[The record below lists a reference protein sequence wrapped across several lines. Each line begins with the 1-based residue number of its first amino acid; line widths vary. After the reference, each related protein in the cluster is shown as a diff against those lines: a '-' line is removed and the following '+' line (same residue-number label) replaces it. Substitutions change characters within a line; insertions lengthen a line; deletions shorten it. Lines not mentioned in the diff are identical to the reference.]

1 LTVAAVWARLRSD
14 LRSGWRA
21 IAGLALLLGLC
32 GGVVL
37 GAAAGAR
44 RTESAFPRLL
54 DAVRAFDATFETADL
69 AEVEGLAQ
77 VGEHGR
83 FASILVV
90 PLSSTGR
97 LEEKIGLAYA
107 SVDGGAFFR
116 MERPKLLAGRLPNPE
131 LVNEALVNPAL
142 ADRLDLSVGSTVPL
156 RVLAKEVAEDDIA
169 SLQIGAPAPPGVG
182 RDVTFT
188 VVGVGVT
195 RDDIVAD
202 ERDQRVT
209 RLLLTPAFFRS
220 HVAGG
225 AFVELTGVRL
235 KGGPAAA
242 PAFVAEVERRF
253 RGRPAYEG
261 GSAVIS
267 NTRVEM
273 EARVQRAV
281 RPYGVAL
288 ALFAFLVAVASL
300 LAIGQALAR
309 RLVLDAAENPTLRAL
324 GMTSSQLGVVALARA
339 GLVAV
344 GAAALAVAVAVPA
357 STIMPIGPARL
368 AEPTPGISVDG
379 AVLGVGSVAIVVLV
393 LAGAAVPAW
402 LVGRV
407 WAGAAVPAQR
417 SGGRRSRTAELLSRV
432 GFGSTSVTG
441 VRMALEP
448 GQGRTAVPVRSALV
462 GAALAVAAVLAASTF
477 AASLSRLIST
487 PRLYGQDWD
496 LAIDAGWGV
505 LTPEQVV
512 GVLGPDR
519 SVAAFSAGID
529 AQVLVDGLSVPAVG
543 LQDLKGS
550 AAPSIVAGRPAATA
564 DEIVLGSRTLR
575 RLHRA
580 VGDVVTVGAG
590 QDARPLRVVGR
601 AVFPAIGRIEAAST
615 GLGTGA
621 ALTREGLKAV
631 APGNPPIGF
640 NLVLVR
646 LAPGADRSVVQRRLG
661 DEPRLRTP
669 FEIFTG
675 KVQVLA
681 NQRPTDIVA
690 FHRVRSTPLL
700 LAGLLVALTVMILGH
715 TLVTAVRRR
724 RRDLA
729 VLKALGFLRWQI
741 SATVAWQASVLA
753 LLSVLA
759 GLPIGLAA
767 GRWAWHA
774 FAQQLGVEAGPRLP
788 MVAVALALPL
798 ALLVANLIAAVPAGA
813 AARTH
818 AALALRSE

>member
-1 LTVAAVWARLRSD
+1 VAAVWARLRSD
-14 LRSGWRA
+14 LRSEWRA
-21 IAGLALLLGLC
+21 IVGLALLLGIS

-37 GAAAGAR
+37 SAAAGAR

-54 DAVRAFDATFETADL
+54 DAVRAFDGTFETADL

-77 VGEHGR
+77 VAEHGR

-90 PLSSTGR
+90 PVTSTGR

-107 SVDGGAFFR
+107 SMDGGAFFR
-116 MERPKLLAGRLPNPE
+116 MERPKLLAGRLPHPE
-131 LVNEALVNPAL
+131 RVNEALVNPAL
-142 ADRLDLSVGSTVPL
+142 ADRLGLSVGSTVSL
-156 RVLAKEVAEDDIA
+156 RVLAKDVAEDDID
-169 SLQIGAPAPPGVG
+169 SLVIGAAAPAGIG

-188 VVGVGVT
+188 VVGVGVS

-202 ERDQRVT
+202 ERDQRIT
-209 RLLLTPAFFRS
+209 RLVLTPAFFRA
-220 HVAGG
+220 HVSGG

-235 KGGPAAA
+235 KAGPAAA

-253 RGRPAYEG
+253 RGRPVYEG
-261 GSAVIS
+261 GSTVIS
-267 NTRVEM
+267 NTRIDM

-281 RPYGVAL
+281 RPYVVAL
-288 ALFAFLVAVASL
+288 TLFALLVAVASL

-324 GMTSSQLGVVALARA
+324 GMTSSQLGMVALARA

-344 GAAALAVAVAVPA
+344 GAAALAVAVAVPGSA
-357 STIMPIGPARL
+357 IMPIGPARL

-379 AVLGVGSVAIVVLV
+379 VVLGVGFVAIVVLV

-407 WAGAAVPAQR
+407 WAGVAGPAEW
-417 SGGRRSRTAELLSRV
+417 SGGRRSRAADLVARAGL
-432 GFGSTSVTG
+432 GPTSVTG
-441 VRMALEP
+441 VRMALES

-477 AASLSRLIST
+477 AGSLSRLIST

-496 LAIDAGWGV
+496 LAIDASWGF
-505 LTPEQVV
+505 LTREQVV

-519 SVAAFSAGID
+519 SVEAFSAGID
-529 AQVLVDGLSVPAVG
+529 AQVLIDGLSVPAVG

-550 AAPSIVAGRPAATA
+550 AAPSIIAGRPARMA
-564 DEIVLGSRTLR
+564 DEIVLGTRTLR

-590 QDARPLRVVGR
+590 QDARPMRVVGR
-601 AVFPAIGRIEAAST
+601 AVFPAIGRTEAAPT

-621 ALTREGLKAV
+621 ALTLDGLKAV
-631 APGNPPIGF
+631 APGSPPVGF

-646 LAPGADRSVVQRRLG
+646 LAPGTDRTVVQRQLD

-675 KVQVLA
+675 KIQVLA
-681 NQRPTDIVA
+681 NQRPSDVVA
-690 FHRVRSTPLL
+690 FHRVRSTPLV

-715 TLVTAVRRR
+715 TLATAVQRR

-729 VLKALGFLRWQI
+729 VLQALGFLRWQI
-741 SATVAWQASVLA
+741 AATVAWQASVLA
-753 LLSVLA
+753 VLSVLA
-759 GLPIGLAA
+759 GLPLGLAA
-767 GRWAWHA
+767 GRWAWRA
-774 FAQQLGVEAGPRLP
+774 FAYQLGVEAGPRLP
-788 MVAVALALPL
+788 MAAVALALPL
-798 ALLVANLIAAVPAGA
+798 ALLVTNLVAVLPAGT

-818 AALALRSE
+818 SARELRSE

>member
-1 LTVAAVWARLRSD
+1 VAAVWARLRSD
-14 LRSGWRA
+14 LRSEWRA
-21 IAGLALLLGLC
+21 IVGLALLLGIS

-37 GAAAGAR
+37 SAAAGAR

-54 DAVRAFDATFETADL
+54 DAVRAFDGTFETADL

-77 VGEHGR
+77 VAEHGR

-90 PLSSTGR
+90 PVTSTGR

-107 SVDGGAFFR
+107 SMDGGAFFR
-116 MERPKLLAGRLPNPE
+116 MERPKLLAGRLPHPE
-131 LVNEALVNPAL
+131 RVNEALVNPAL
-142 ADRLDLSVGSTVPL
+142 ADRLGLSVGSTVSL
-156 RVLAKEVAEDDIA
+156 RVLAKDVAEDDID
-169 SLQIGAPAPPGVG
+169 SLVIGAAAPAGIG

-188 VVGVGVT
+188 VVGVGVS

-202 ERDQRVT
+202 ERDQRIT
-209 RLLLTPAFFRS
+209 RLVLTPAFFRA
-220 HVAGG
+220 HVSGG

-235 KGGPAAA
+235 KAGPAAA

-253 RGRPAYEG
+253 RGRPVYEG
-261 GSAVIS
+261 GPTVIS
-267 NTRVEM
+267 NTRIDM

-281 RPYGVAL
+281 RPYVVAL
-288 ALFAFLVAVASL
+288 TLFALLVAVASL

-324 GMTSSQLGVVALARA
+324 GMTSSQLGMVALARA

-344 GAAALAVAVAVPA
+344 GAAALAVAVAVPGSA
-357 STIMPIGPARL
+357 IMPIGPARL

-379 AVLGVGSVAIVVLV
+379 VVLGVGFVAIVVLV

-407 WAGAAVPAQR
+407 WAGVAGPAEW
-417 SGGRRSRTAELLSRV
+417 SGGRRSRAADLLARA
-432 GFGSTSVTG
+432 GLGPTSVTG
-441 VRMALEP
+441 VRMALES

-477 AASLSRLIST
+477 AGSLSRLIST

-496 LAIDAGWGV
+496 LAIDASWGF
-505 LTPEQVV
+505 LTREQVV

-519 SVAAFSAGID
+519 SVEAFSAGID
-529 AQVLVDGLSVPAVG
+529 AQVLIDGLSVPAVG

-550 AAPSIVAGRPAATA
+550 AAPSIIAGRPARMA
-564 DEIVLGSRTLR
+564 DEIVLGTRTLR

-590 QDARPLRVVGR
+590 QDARPMRVVGR
-601 AVFPAIGRIEAAST
+601 AVFPAIGRTEAAPT

-621 ALTREGLKAV
+621 ALTLDGLKAV
-631 APGNPPIGF
+631 APGSPPVGF

-646 LAPGADRSVVQRRLG
+646 LAPGTDRTVVQRQLD

-675 KVQVLA
+675 KIQVLA
-681 NQRPTDIVA
+681 NQRPSDIVA
-690 FHRVRSTPLL
+690 FHRVRSTPLV

-715 TLVTAVRRR
+715 TLATAVQRR

-729 VLKALGFLRWQI
+729 VLQALGFLRWQI

-753 LLSVLA
+753 VLSVLA
-759 GLPIGLAA
+759 GLPLGLAA
-767 GRWAWHA
+767 GRWAWRA
-774 FAQQLGVEAGPRLP
+774 FAYQLGVEAGPRLP
-788 MVAVALALPL
+788 MAAVALALPL
-798 ALLVANLIAAVPAGA
+798 ALLVTNLVAVLPAGT

-818 AALALRSE
+818 PARELRSE

>member
-1 LTVAAVWARLRSD
+1 MAAVWARLRSD
-14 LRSGWRA
+14 LRSEWRA
-21 IAGLALLLGLC
+21 IVGLALLLGIS

-37 GAAAGAR
+37 SAAAGAR

-54 DAVRAFDATFETADL
+54 DAVRAFDGTFETADL

-77 VGEHGR
+77 VAEHGR

-90 PLSSTGR
+90 PVTSTGR

-107 SVDGGAFFR
+107 SMDGGAFFR
-116 MERPKLLAGRLPNPE
+116 MERPKLLAGRLPHPE
-131 LVNEALVNPAL
+131 RVNEALVNPAL
-142 ADRLDLSVGSTVPL
+142 ADRLGLSVGSTVSL
-156 RVLAKEVAEDDIA
+156 RVLAKDVAEDDID
-169 SLQIGAPAPPGVG
+169 SLVIGAAAPAGIG

-188 VVGVGVT
+188 VVGVGVS

-202 ERDQRVT
+202 ERDQRIT
-209 RLLLTPAFFRS
+209 RLVLTPAFFRA
-220 HVAGG
+220 HVSGG

-235 KGGPAAA
+235 KAGPAAA

-253 RGRPAYEG
+253 RGRPVYEG
-261 GSAVIS
+261 GSTVIS
-267 NTRVEM
+267 NTRIDM

-281 RPYGVAL
+281 RPYVVAL
-288 ALFAFLVAVASL
+288 TLFALLVAVASL

-324 GMTSSQLGVVALARA
+324 GMTSSQLGMVALARA

-344 GAAALAVAVAVPA
+344 GAAALAVAVAVPGSA
-357 STIMPIGPARL
+357 IMPIGPARL

-379 AVLGVGSVAIVVLV
+379 VVLGVGFVAIVVLV

-407 WAGAAVPAQR
+407 WAGVAGPAEW
-417 SGGRRSRTAELLSRV
+417 SGGRRSRAADLLARA
-432 GFGSTSVTG
+432 GLGPTSVTG
-441 VRMALEP
+441 VRMALES

-477 AASLSRLIST
+477 AGSLSRLIST

-496 LAIDAGWGV
+496 LAIDASWGF
-505 LTPEQVV
+505 LTREQVV

-519 SVAAFSAGID
+519 SVEAFSAGID
-529 AQVLVDGLSVPAVG
+529 AQVLIDGLSVPAVG

-550 AAPSIVAGRPAATA
+550 AAPSIIAGRPARMA

-590 QDARPLRVVGR
+590 QDARPMRVVGR
-601 AVFPAIGRIEAAST
+601 AVFPAIGRTEAAPT

-621 ALTREGLKAV
+621 ALTLDGLKAV
-631 APGNPPIGF
+631 APGSPPVGF

-646 LAPGADRSVVQRRLG
+646 LAPGTDRTVVQRQLD

-675 KVQVLA
+675 KIQVLA
-681 NQRPTDIVA
+681 NQRPSDIVA
-690 FHRVRSTPLL
+690 FHRVRSTPLV

-715 TLVTAVRRR
+715 TLATAVQRR

-729 VLKALGFLRWQI
+729 VLQALGFLRWQI

-753 LLSVLA
+753 VLSVLA
-759 GLPIGLAA
+759 GLPLGLAA
-767 GRWAWHA
+767 GRWAWRA
-774 FAQQLGVEAGPRLP
+774 FAYQLGVEAGPRLP
-788 MVAVALALPL
+788 MAAVALALPL
-798 ALLVANLIAAVPAGA
+798 ALLVTNLVAVLPAGT

-818 AALALRSE
+818 PARELRSE

>member
-1 LTVAAVWARLRSD
+1 MAAVWARLRSD
-14 LRSGWRA
+14 LRSEWRA
-21 IAGLALLLGLC
+21 IVGLALLLGIS

-37 GAAAGAR
+37 SAAAGAR

-54 DAVRAFDATFETADL
+54 DAVRAFDGTFETADL

-77 VGEHGR
+77 VAEHGR
-83 FASILVV
+83 FASILIV
-90 PLSSTGR
+90 PVTSTGR

-107 SVDGGAFFR
+107 SMDGGAFFR
-116 MERPKLLAGRLPNPE
+116 MERPKLLAGRLPHPE
-131 LVNEALVNPAL
+131 RVNEALVNPAL
-142 ADRLDLSVGSTVPL
+142 ADRLGLSVGSTVSL
-156 RVLAKEVAEDDIA
+156 RVLAKDVAEDDID
-169 SLQIGAPAPPGVG
+169 SLVIGAAAPAGVG
-182 RDVTFT
+182 RDVTFN
-188 VVGVGVT
+188 VVGVGVS

-202 ERDQRVT
+202 ERDQRIT
-209 RLLLTPAFFRS
+209 RLLLTPAFFRA
-220 HVAGG
+220 HVSGG

-235 KGGPAAA
+235 KAGPAAA

-253 RGRPAYEG
+253 RGRPVYEG
-261 GSAVIS
+261 GSTVIS
-267 NTRVEM
+267 NTRIEM

-281 RPYGVAL
+281 RPYVVAL
-288 ALFAFLVAVASL
+288 TLFALLVAVASL

-324 GMTSSQLGVVALARA
+324 GMTSSQLGMVALARA

-344 GAAALAVAVAVPA
+344 GAAALAVAVAVPGSA
-357 STIMPIGPARL
+357 IMPIGPARL

-379 AVLGVGSVAIVVLV
+379 PVLGVGFVAIVVLV

-407 WAGAAVPAQR
+407 WAGVAGPAEW
-417 SGGRRSRTAELLSRV
+417 SGGRRSRAADLLARA
-432 GFGSTSVTG
+432 GLGPTSVTG
-441 VRMALEP
+441 VRMALES

-477 AASLSRLIST
+477 AGSLSRLIST

-496 LAIDAGWGV
+496 LAIDASWGF
-505 LTPEQVV
+505 LTREQVV

-529 AQVLVDGLSVPAVG
+529 AQVLIDGLSVPAVG

-550 AAPSIVAGRPAATA
+550 AAPSLIAGRPARMA
-564 DEIVLGSRTLR
+564 DEIVLGTRTLR

-580 VGDVVTVGAG
+580 VGHVVTVGAG
-590 QDARPLRVVGR
+590 QDARPMRVVGR
-601 AVFPAIGRIEAAST
+601 AVFPAIGRIEAAPT

-621 ALTREGLKAV
+621 ALTLDGLKAV
-631 APGNPPIGF
+631 APGSPPIGF

-646 LAPGADRSVVQRRLG
+646 LAPGTDRTVVQRQLD

-675 KVQVLA
+675 KIQVLA
-681 NQRPTDIVA
+681 NQRPSDIVA
-690 FHRVRSTPLL
+690 FHRVRSTPLV

-715 TLVTAVRRR
+715 TLATAVQRR

-729 VLKALGFLRWQI
+729 VLQALGFLRWQI

-753 LLSVLA
+753 VLSVLA
-759 GLPIGLAA
+759 GLPLGLAA
-767 GRWAWHA
+767 GRWAWRA
-774 FAQQLGVEAGPRLP
+774 FAHQLGVEAGPRLP
-788 MVAVALALPL
+788 MAAVALALPL
-798 ALLVANLIAAVPAGA
+798 ALLVANLVAALPAGT

-818 AALALRSE
+818 SARVLRSE

>member
-1 LTVAAVWARLRSD
+1 MAAVWARLRSD
-14 LRSGWRA
+14 LRSEWRA
-21 IAGLALLLGLC
+21 IVGLALLLGIS

-37 GAAAGAR
+37 SAAAGAR

-54 DAVRAFDATFETADL
+54 DAVRAFDGTFETADL

-77 VGEHGR
+77 VAEHGR

-90 PLSSTGR
+90 PVTSTGR

-107 SVDGGAFFR
+107 SMDGGAFFR
-116 MERPKLLAGRLPNPE
+116 MERPKLLAGRLPHPE
-131 LVNEALVNPAL
+131 RVNEALVNPAL
-142 ADRLDLSVGSTVPL
+142 ADRLGLSVGSTVSL
-156 RVLAKEVAEDDIA
+156 RVLAKDVAEDDID
-169 SLQIGAPAPPGVG
+169 SLVIGAAAPAGIG

-188 VVGVGVT
+188 VVGVGVS

-202 ERDQRVT
+202 ERDQRIT
-209 RLLLTPAFFRS
+209 RLVLTPAFFRA
-220 HVAGG
+220 HVSGG

-235 KGGPAAA
+235 KAGPAAA
-242 PAFVAEVERRF
+242 PAFVSEVERRF
-253 RGRPAYEG
+253 RGRPVYEG
-261 GSAVIS
+261 GSTVIS
-267 NTRVEM
+267 NTRIDM

-281 RPYGVAL
+281 RPYVVAL
-288 ALFAFLVAVASL
+288 TLFALLVAVASL

-324 GMTSSQLGVVALARA
+324 GMTSSQLGMVALARA

-344 GAAALAVAVAVPA
+344 GAAALAVAVAVPGSA
-357 STIMPIGPARL
+357 IMPIGPARL

-379 AVLGVGSVAIVVLV
+379 VVLGVGFVAIVVLV

-407 WAGAAVPAQR
+407 WAGVAGPAEW
-417 SGGRRSRTAELLSRV
+417 SGGRRSRAADLVARAGL
-432 GFGSTSVTG
+432 GPTSVTG
-441 VRMALEP
+441 VRMALES

-477 AASLSRLIST
+477 AGSLSRLIST

-496 LAIDAGWGV
+496 LAIDASWGF
-505 LTPEQVV
+505 LTREQVV

-519 SVAAFSAGID
+519 SVEAFSAGID
-529 AQVLVDGLSVPAVG
+529 AQVLIDGLSVPAVG

-550 AAPSIVAGRPAATA
+550 AAPSIIAGRPARMA
-564 DEIVLGSRTLR
+564 DEIVLGTRTLR

-590 QDARPLRVVGR
+590 QDARPMRVVGR
-601 AVFPAIGRIEAAST
+601 AVFPAIGRTEAAPT

-621 ALTREGLKAV
+621 ALTLDGLKAV
-631 APGNPPIGF
+631 APGSPPVGF

-646 LAPGADRSVVQRRLG
+646 LAPGTDRTVVQRQLD

-675 KVQVLA
+675 KIQVLA
-681 NQRPTDIVA
+681 NQRPSDVVA
-690 FHRVRSTPLL
+690 FHRVRSTPLV

-715 TLVTAVRRR
+715 TLATAVQRR

-729 VLKALGFLRWQI
+729 VLQALGFLRWQI
-741 SATVAWQASVLA
+741 AATVAWQASVLA
-753 LLSVLA
+753 VLSVLA
-759 GLPIGLAA
+759 GLPLGLAA
-767 GRWAWHA
+767 GRWAWRA
-774 FAQQLGVEAGPRLP
+774 FAYQLGVEAGPRLP
-788 MVAVALALPL
+788 MAAVALALPL
-798 ALLVANLIAAVPAGA
+798 ALLVTNLVAVLPAGT

-818 AALALRSE
+818 SARELRSE

>member
-1 LTVAAVWARLRSD
+1 
-14 LRSGWRA
+14 
-21 IAGLALLLGLC
+21 LALLLGIS

-37 GAAAGAR
+37 SAAAGAR

-54 DAVRAFDATFETADL
+54 DAVRAFDGTFETADL

-77 VGEHGR
+77 VAEHGR

-90 PLSSTGR
+90 PVTSTGR

-107 SVDGGAFFR
+107 SMDGGAFFR
-116 MERPKLLAGRLPNPE
+116 MERPKLLAGRLPHPE
-131 LVNEALVNPAL
+131 RVNEALVNPAL
-142 ADRLDLSVGSTVPL
+142 ADRLGLSVGSTVSL
-156 RVLAKEVAEDDIA
+156 RVLAKDVAEDDID
-169 SLQIGAPAPPGVG
+169 SLVIGAAAPAGIG

-188 VVGVGVT
+188 VVGVGVS

-202 ERDQRVT
+202 ERDQRIT
-209 RLLLTPAFFRS
+209 RLVLTPAFFRA
-220 HVAGG
+220 HVSGG

-235 KGGPAAA
+235 KAGSAAA

-253 RGRPAYEG
+253 RGRPVYEG
-261 GSAVIS
+261 GSTVIS
-267 NTRVEM
+267 NTRIDM

-281 RPYGVAL
+281 RPYVVAL
-288 ALFAFLVAVASL
+288 TLFALLVAVASL

-324 GMTSSQLGVVALARA
+324 GMTSSQLGMVALARA

-344 GAAALAVAVAVPA
+344 GAAALAVAVAVPGSA
-357 STIMPIGPARL
+357 IMPIGPARL

-379 AVLGVGSVAIVVLV
+379 VVLGVGFVAIVVLV

-407 WAGAAVPAQR
+407 WAGVAGPAEW
-417 SGGRRSRTAELLSRV
+417 SGGRRSRAADLLARA
-432 GFGSTSVTG
+432 GLGPTSVTG
-441 VRMALEP
+441 VRMALES

-477 AASLSRLIST
+477 AGSLSRLIST

-496 LAIDAGWGV
+496 LAIDASWGF
-505 LTPEQVV
+505 LTREQVV

-519 SVAAFSAGID
+519 SVEAFSAGID
-529 AQVLVDGLSVPAVG
+529 AQVLIDGLSVPAVG

-550 AAPSIVAGRPAATA
+550 AAPSIIAGRPARMA
-564 DEIVLGSRTLR
+564 DEIVLGTRTLR

-590 QDARPLRVVGR
+590 QDARPMRVVGR
-601 AVFPAIGRIEAAST
+601 AVFPAIGRTEAAPT

-621 ALTREGLKAV
+621 ALTLDGLKAV
-631 APGNPPIGF
+631 APGSPPVGF

-646 LAPGADRSVVQRRLG
+646 LAPGTDRTVVQRQLD

-675 KVQVLA
+675 KIQVLA
-681 NQRPTDIVA
+681 NQRPSDVVA
-690 FHRVRSTPLL
+690 FHRVRSTPLV

-715 TLVTAVRRR
+715 TLTTAVQRR

-729 VLKALGFLRWQI
+729 VLQALGFLRWQI
-741 SATVAWQASVLA
+741 AATVAWQASVLA
-753 LLSVLA
+753 VLSVLA
-759 GLPIGLAA
+759 GLPLGLAA
-767 GRWAWHA
+767 GRWAWRA
-774 FAQQLGVEAGPRLP
+774 FAYQLGVEAGPRLP
-788 MVAVALALPL
+788 MAAVAIALPL
-798 ALLVANLIAAVPAGA
+798 ALLVTNLVAVLPAGT

-818 AALALRSE
+818 SARELRSE